1 MVKSRLFLP
10 LSQPMPPPSM
20 PPINESSLRDLPWED
35 IFQGVTLDD
44 FIKSYL
50 VDYNGRK
57 ALRRL
62 NVWKGREAQV
72 ADILL
77 DRDDVQ
83 NELSKRQLEITES
96 NMAAV
101 RARAM
106 QGLYQLALG
115 AESESVRLQA
125 LGRLLDVTGGAT
137 VKTET
142 LDLAD
147 TESTQIK
154 AALEAIGR
162 APVL

>member
-1 MVKSRLFLP
+1 MKPPHLP
-10 LSQPMPPPSM
+10 S
-20 PPINESSLRDLPWED
+20 INETALREHPWLD
-35 IFQGVTLDD
+35 IFQSVTLDE
-44 FIKSYL
+44 FVASYL
-50 VDYNGRK
+50 IDYNGRK

-62 NVWKGREAQV
+62 GVWKGREAQV
-72 ADILL
+72 AEILL
-77 DRDDVQ
+77 ERDDVQ
-83 NELSKRQLEITES
+83 NELSLRQLEITES

-137 VKTET
+137 TKAEQM
-142 LDLAD
+142 DLSN
-147 TESTQIK
+147 TKSTQIK
-154 AALEAIGR
+154 EALAAIGR

>member
-1 MVKSRLFLP
+1 MVKSRLFP
-10 LSQPMPPPSM
+10 SLSLLMPPPSM
-20 PPINESSLRDLPWED
+20 PPINETSLRDLPWED

-57 ALRRL
+57 ALKRL
-62 NVWKGREAQV
+62 DVWKGREAQV
-72 ADILL
+72 AEILL
-77 DRDDVQ
+77 ERDDVQ
-83 NELSKRQLEITES
+83 NELSLRQLEVTEA
-96 NMAAV
+96 NMAAI

-125 LGRLLDVTGGAT
+125 LSRLLDVTGGAT

-142 LDLAD
+142 LDLSD
-147 TESTQIK
+147 TESSQIK
-154 AALEAIGR
+154 EALAAIGR

>member
-1 MVKSRLFLP
+1 
-10 LSQPMPPPSM
+10 M

-35 IFQGVTLDD
+35 IFQGVSLDD

-72 ADILL
+72 AEILL

-83 NELSKRQLEITES
+83 NELSLRQLEITES

-125 LGRLLDVTGGAT
+125 LGRLLDVTGGAAI
-137 VKTET
+137 KTET

-154 AALEAIGR
+154 AALAAIGR

>member
-1 MVKSRLFLP
+1 MK
-10 LSQPMPPPSM
+10 PPHL
-20 PPINESSLRDLPWED
+20 PPINETALREHPWPD
-35 IFQGVTLDD
+35 IFQSVTLDE
-44 FIKSYL
+44 FVASYL
-50 VDYNGRK
+50 IDYNGRK

-62 NVWKGREAQV
+62 GVWKGREARV
-72 ADILL
+72 AEILL

-83 NELSKRQLEITES
+83 NELSLRQLEVTEA
-96 NMAAV
+96 NMAAI

-137 VKTET
+137 TKAEQM
-142 LDLAD
+142 DLSN

-154 AALEAIGR
+154 EALAAIGR

>member
-1 MVKSRLFLP
+1 MVKSRLFP
-10 LSQPMPPPSM
+10 SLSLLMPPPSM
-20 PPINESSLRDLPWED
+20 PPINETSLRDLPWED

-57 ALRRL
+57 ALKRL
-62 NVWKGREAQV
+62 AVWKGREAQV
-72 ADILL
+72 AEILL
-77 DRDDVQ
+77 ERDDVQ
-83 NELSKRQLEITES
+83 NELSLRQLEVTEA
-96 NMAAV
+96 NMAAI

-125 LGRLLDVTGGAT
+125 LSRLLDVTGGAT

-147 TESTQIK
+147 TESSQIK
-154 AALEAIGR
+154 EALAAIGR

>member
-1 MVKSRLFLP
+1 
-10 LSQPMPPPSM
+10 M
-20 PPINESSLRDLPWED
+20 PPINETSLRDLPWED

-57 ALRRL
+57 ALKRL
-62 NVWKGREAQV
+62 DVWKGREAQV
-72 ADILL
+72 AEILL
-77 DRDDVQ
+77 ERDDVQ
-83 NELSKRQLEITES
+83 NELSLRQLEVTEA
-96 NMAAV
+96 NMAAI

-125 LGRLLDVTGGAT
+125 LSRLLDVTGGAT

-142 LDLAD
+142 LDLSD
-147 TESTQIK
+147 TESSQIK
-154 AALEAIGR
+154 EALAAIGR

>member
-1 MVKSRLFLP
+1 MK
-10 LSQPMPPPSM
+10 PPHL
-20 PPINESSLRDLPWED
+20 PPINETALREHPWPD
-35 IFQGVTLDD
+35 IFQSVTLDE
-44 FIKSYL
+44 FVASYL
-50 VDYNGRK
+50 IDYNGRK

-62 NVWKGREAQV
+62 GVWKGREAQV
-72 ADILL
+72 AEILL
-77 DRDDVQ
+77 ERDDVQ
-83 NELSKRQLEITES
+83 NELSLRQLEVTEA
-96 NMAAV
+96 NI

-137 VKTET
+137 TKVEQM
-142 LDLAD
+142 DLSN

-154 AALEAIGR
+154 EALAAIGR

>member
-1 MVKSRLFLP
+1 
-10 LSQPMPPPSM
+10 MPAPSM

-35 IFQGVTLDD
+35 IFQGVSLDD

-72 ADILL
+72 AEILL

-83 NELSKRQLEITES
+83 NELSLRQLEITES

-125 LGRLLDVTGGAT
+125 LGRLLDVTGGAAI
-137 VKTET
+137 KTET

-154 AALEAIGR
+154 AALAAIGR

>member
-1 MVKSRLFLP
+1 MKQTL
-10 LSQPMPPPSM
+10 
-20 PPINESSLRDLPWED
+20 PPINETALRSAPWED
-35 IFQGVTLDD
+35 VFQSVTLDD
-44 FIKSYL
+44 FIASYL
-50 VDYNGRK
+50 TDYNGRK

-62 NVWKGREAQV
+62 GVWKGREAAV
-72 ADILL
+72 AEILL
-77 DRDDVQ
+77 DREDVQ
-83 NELSKRQLEITES
+83 NELSLRQLEITEA

-137 VKTET
+137 VQAEAV
-142 LDLAD
+142 DLTD
-147 TESTQIK
+147 TGDAQIK
-154 AALEAIGR
+154 TALAVIGR

>member
-1 MVKSRLFLP
+1 MK
-10 LSQPMPPPSM
+10 PPHL
-20 PPINESSLRDLPWED
+20 PPINEMALREHPWPD
-35 IFQGVTLDD
+35 IFQSVTLEE
-44 FIKSYL
+44 FVASYL
-50 VDYNGRK
+50 IDYNGRK

-62 NVWKGREAQV
+62 GVWKGREAQV
-72 ADILL
+72 AEILL

-83 NELSKRQLEITES
+83 NELSLRQLEVTEA
-96 NMAAV
+96 NMAAI

-137 VKTET
+137 VKTEA

-147 TESTQIK
+147 TETAQIK
-154 AALEAIGR
+154 AALTAIGR
-162 APVL
+162 APIL

>member
-1 MVKSRLFLP
+1 MK
-10 LSQPMPPPSM
+10 PPHL
-20 PPINESSLRDLPWED
+20 PPINEAALRDHPWED
-35 IFQGVTLDD
+35 IFQGVTLGD
-44 FIKSYL
+44 FVASYL
-50 VDYNGRK
+50 IDYNGRK

-62 NVWKGREAQV
+62 GVWKGRETQV
-72 ADILL
+72 AEVLL

-83 NELSKRQLEITES
+83 NELSLRQLEVTEA
-96 NMAAV
+96 NMAAI

-137 VKTET
+137 TKSET
-142 LDLAD
+142 MDLSD
-147 TESTQIK
+147 TESGQIK
-154 AALEAIGR
+154 EALAAIGR

>member
-1 MVKSRLFLP
+1 
-10 LSQPMPPPSM
+10 M

>member
-1 MVKSRLFLP
+1 MKTRL
-10 LSQPMPPPSM
+10 
-20 PPINESSLRDLPWED
+20 PPINELALREHPWPD
-35 IFQGVTLDD
+35 IFQSVTLDE
-44 FIKSYL
+44 FVASYMI
-50 VDYNGRK
+50 DYNGRK

-62 NVWKGREAQV
+62 GLWKGREAQV
-72 ADILL
+72 AELLL

-83 NELSKRQLEITES
+83 NELSLRQLEITEA

-125 LGRLLDVTGGAT
+125 LGRLLDVTGAAT
-137 VKTET
+137 AKQEAV
-142 LDLAD
+142 DLSG
-147 TESTQIK
+147 TESDQIK
-154 AALEAIGR
+154 AALTAIGR

>member
-1 MVKSRLFLP
+1 MKLP
-10 LSQPMPPPSM
+10 HL
-20 PPINESSLRDLPWED
+20 PPINETALREHPWPD
-35 IFQGVTLDD
+35 IFQSVTLDE
-44 FIKSYL
+44 FVASYL
-50 VDYNGRK
+50 IDYNGRK

-62 NVWKGREAQV
+62 GVWKGRETQV
-72 ADILL
+72 AEILL
-77 DRDDVQ
+77 ERDDVQ
-83 NELSKRQLEITES
+83 NELSLRQLDVTEA
-96 NMAAV
+96 NMAAI

-147 TESTQIK
+147 TETTQIK

>member
-1 MVKSRLFLP
+1 MKTHL
-10 LSQPMPPPSM
+10 
-20 PPINESSLRDLPWED
+20 PPINETALREQPWPD
-35 IFQGVTLDD
+35 IFQSVTLED
-44 FIKSYL
+44 FVASYL
-50 VDYNGRK
+50 IDYNGRK

-62 NVWKGREAQV
+62 GVWKGREAHV
-72 ADILL
+72 AEILL

-83 NELSKRQLEITES
+83 NELSLRQLEITEA
-96 NMAAV
+96 NMTAV

-125 LGRLLDVTGGAT
+125 LGRLLDVTSGAT

-154 AALEAIGR
+154 AALAAIGR

>member
-1 MVKSRLFLP
+1 MK
-10 LSQPMPPPSM
+10 PPHL
-20 PPINESSLRDLPWED
+20 PPINEAALRDHPWED

-44 FIKSYL
+44 FIAAYL

-57 ALRRL
+57 AVRRL
-62 NVWKGREAQV
+62 GVWKGREAQV
-72 ADILL
+72 AEILL
-77 DRDDVQ
+77 ERDDVQ
-83 NELSKRQLEITES
+83 NELSLRQLEITES

-137 VKTET
+137 TKSET
-142 LDLAD
+142 MDLSN
-147 TESTQIK
+147 TGSSQIK
-154 AALEAIGR
+154 EALAAIGR